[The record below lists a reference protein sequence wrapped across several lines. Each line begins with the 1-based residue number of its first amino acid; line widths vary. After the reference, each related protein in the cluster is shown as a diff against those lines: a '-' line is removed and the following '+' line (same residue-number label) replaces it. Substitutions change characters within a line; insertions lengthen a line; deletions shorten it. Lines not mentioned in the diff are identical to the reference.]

1 MRVER
6 VAGFLMLILPRFA
19 SRAPLR
25 AFAAAA
31 CLLIASTA
39 CGQDL
44 PAIPPLTARVTDTA
58 GMLTA
63 DQRSALESVLADYE
77 QQKGTQIAVLT
88 VASTAPEAIEQY
100 GIRVAD
106 AWKIGRKG
114 TADGVILIVAKDNPS
129 DLRRLRIEVGKGVEG
144 AIPDA
149 LAKRIINEDIS
160 PHFRNNDFY
169 GGMVAG
175 VSRIKSLLEGE
186 SLPAPKQRDVARTG
200 GSGGS
205 GGSGLGIGVPL
216 LFFLFIIVSGVFRA
230 MGRRRVG
237 YMSGNRALNRSIAPL
252 VIGGLLG
259 SLAGRGGFG
268 GGGFGGGGGGG
279 GFGGGGGDFGGGG
292 ASGDW

>member
-1 MRVER
+1 MM
-6 VAGFLMLILPRFA
+6 LMLRRFA

-31 CLLIASTA
+31 CVLIASMA
-39 CGQDL
+39 LAQDL
-44 PAIPPLTARVTDTA
+44 AAIPPLTARVTDAA

-63 DQRSALESVLADYE
+63 DQRSALESVLSDYE

-149 LAKRIINEDIS
+149 LAKRIINEDIA

-186 SLPAPKQRDVARTG
+186 SLPAPKQRDVVR
-200 GSGGS
+200 SGGS
-205 GGSGLGIGVPL
+205 GGSGFGIGLPL

-259 SLAGRGGFG
+259 SLAGRGG
-268 GGGFGGGGGGG
+268 GGFGGGGGGG
-279 GFGGGGGDFGGGG
+279 FSGGGGDFGGGG